1 MIFLLTIVN
10 EDDEKK
16 IEILYKQYHRLMYK
30 IAYEVLHNRGE
41 VEDVLHDS
49 FIKIAKHID
58 NVGDPYSKETRNF
71 LGLIAKNTALDVYR
85 KKKSRWRREVSFK
98 EVYDSS
104 VPRTYMR
111 SSIDGDAQF
120 LVEAIRNLPD
130 MYREALSLKFTN
142 QYSIKEISNILNIS
156 ETNVKQRIFRAKKM
170 LEEEIK
176 RLMNEE

>member
-71 LGLIAKNTALDVYR
+71 LGLITKNTALDMYR
-85 KKKSRWRREVSFK
+85 KKKRRWNREVNMR
-98 EVYDSS
+98 ELYDSS

-111 SSIDGDAQF
+111 STIDGDAQF

-130 MYREALSLKFTN
+130 MYRVALSLKYTN
-142 QYSIKEISNILNIS
+142 QYSIKEISKILNIS